1 MFAAVVFPMAASGI
15 SDTWFSYVDQRA
27 ILSALLRSE
36 ATSAADKIESFLDGI
51 NVPLGSTLP
60 PQSSNTSVKQLRLLA
75 LRAMHQ
81 VPGILSISLVDD
93 TGAERLH
100 ISRTGSSRTEGGADR
115 SGDPAVVGAK
125 TEKVWY
131 GPVIYRQG
139 FEPSMTVA
147 MATYDDAVV
156 VKTVIAEISLKP
168 VWLIVSEIR
177 VGRSG
182 LDICRRPDW
191 PTHRSSHD
199 QQSDAG
205 RRRESSFGPARIAG
219 CDRCRGRHCDCKPQ
233 RRE

>member
-1 MFAAVVFPMAASGI
+1 MRRSLFRKYFLVLFAAAVFPMAAGGI

-51 NVPLGSTLP
+51 NVPLGSTV
-60 PQSSNTSVKQLRLLA
+60 PQDGSSNTSVKQLRLLA

-115 SGDPAVVGAK
+115 SGDPAVVGAR

-131 GPVIYRQG
+131 GPVIYRQDS
-139 FEPSMTVA
+139 EPSITMA

-156 VKTVIAEISLKP
+156 V
-168 VWLIVSEIR
+168 R
-177 VGRSG
+177 
-182 LDICRRPDW
+182 
-191 PTHRSSHD
+191 RSSPK
-199 QQSDAG
+199 SV
-205 RRRESSFGPARIAG
+205 
-219 CDRCRGRHCDCKPQ
+219 
-233 RRE
+233 